1 MPGRSGSN
9 PRADHDDSLIKGD
22 TWLTRWIANLI
33 GAVTPKCRSI
43 TRLISQGMERKLPLH
58 VRLKLRLHYLWCCYC
73 RRYACQLKNIRKAM
87 RRFPDHA
94 GAASSAT
101 LSAEARQRIGDA
113 IRKEQLK

>member
-1 MPGRSGSN
+1 MASISGSN

-33 GAVTPKCRSI
+33 SAVTPKCRSVI
-43 TRLISQGMERKLPLH
+43 RLISQGMERKLPPH

-73 RRYACQLKNIRKAM
+73 RRYASQLKSIRKAM

-94 GAASSAT
+94 EAASSAT
-101 LSAEARQRIGDA
+101 LSPAARQRIGDA
-113 IRKEQLK
+113 IRSEQLK